1 MANEISTWE
10 TAPSLL
16 SLVSIGTHR
25 LFVSVSGPPRHA
37 QSQSN
42 ASDTGLVAGYT
53 YNITWTN
60 DPIVIIFPGAGE
72 SSSSW
77 PRVQESVS
85 RFARILVYDRTGLGK
100 SESRPNTNTDNDKN
114 NANSTKGAAIIAAE
128 ELCTLLDAL
137 HITGPYVLVA
147 HSYGAIV
154 AREFLHL
161 RSNQVA
167 GMVLADAS
175 TERQPEYFRLPD
187 TNMNSVMG
195 NLKFSAVT
203 GLRANAQLSSEEWR
217 TRAIEMSRSASAIQA
232 EVAGY
237 ETVCRQLGE
246 KNQFKER
253 VLGDKPLSVI
263 KCQSFRDYEKM
274 YEAGVEARNGTV
286 EQRQAFRDLLD
297 KWDSRSEELQREQL
311 QLSSNV
317 RWVEVSG
324 CGHHVNIL
332 RPDVIA
338 QEIQWVLGRSKDELR
353 L

>member
-1 MANEISTWE
+1 MTNLLSTWE
-10 TAPSLL
+10 TSASLS

-25 LFVSVSGPPRHA
+25 LFVSVSGPLRHA
-37 QSQSN
+37 RPQSN
-42 ASDTGLVAGYT
+42 ASNTDPIAGYST
-53 YNITWTN
+53 TWTN
-60 DPIVIIFPGAGE
+60 DPIIIIFPGAGE

-77 PRVQESVS
+77 PRVQENVS

-100 SESRPNTNTDNDKN
+100 SESRTNDTNVDN
-114 NANSTKGAAIIAAE
+114 KGAAIIAAE
-128 ELCTLLDAL
+128 EVCTLLNAL
-137 HITGPYVLVA
+137 RITGPYVLVA

-187 TNMNSVMG
+187 PNMNAVMG

-203 GLRANAQLSSEEWR
+203 GLRANAQLSSDEWR
-217 TRAIEMSRSASAIQA
+217 TRAIEMSQSAPAIQA

-237 ETVCRQLGE
+237 EIVCAQLGE
-246 KNQFKER
+246 KNQFKGQ
-253 VLGDKPLSVI
+253 VLENRPLSVI

-274 YEAGVEARNGTV
+274 YEAGVEAGNGTV
-286 EQRQAFRDLLD
+286 EQRQAFKGLLD
-297 KWDSRSEELQREQL
+297 KWDAWSEELQREQL
-311 QLSSNV
+311 QLSSNA
-317 RWVEVSG
+317 RWIEVSG
-324 CGHHVNIL
+324 CGHNINLL
-332 RPDVIA
+332 RPDVIV
-338 QEIQWVLGRSKDELR
+338 QEILWVLGKSKDDLR

>member
-1 MANEISTWE
+1 MWE
-10 TAPSLL
+10 TSSSL
-16 SLVSIGTHR
+16 SSSVSIGAHR
-25 LFVSVSGPPRHA
+25 LFVSVSGPHRHPRL
-37 QSQSN
+37 QTTVSEN
-42 ASDTGLVAGYT
+42 GPVAGW
-53 YNITWTN
+53 YNTTWTN
-60 DPIVIIFPGAGE
+60 DPIVLIFPGAGE

-100 SESRPNTNTDNDKN
+100 SESRANTNNDNNN
-114 NANSTKGAAIIAAE
+114 NANSKGAAITAAE
-128 ELCTLLDAL
+128 ELCLLLDAL
-137 HITGPYVLVA
+137 RITGPYALVA

-167 GMVLADAS
+167 CMVLADAS

-187 TNMNSVMG
+187 PNMNAVMG

-203 GLRANAQLSSEEWR
+203 GLRANAQLSSDEWR
-217 TRAIEMSRSASAIQA
+217 TRAIEMSQSASAIQA

-237 ETVCRQLGE
+237 ETACRQLGE
-246 KNQFKER
+246 KNQFRET
-253 VLGDKPLSVI
+253 VLEDRPLSVI

-274 YEAGVEARNGTV
+274 YEAGVLAGNGTA
-286 EQRQAFRDLLD
+286 EQRQSFRDLLD
-297 KWDSRSEELQREQL
+297 KWDFWSGELQREQL
-311 QLSSNV
+311 QLSSNA
-317 RWVEVSG
+317 RWVEISG
-324 CGHHVNIL
+324 CGHNINIL
-332 RPDVIA
+332 RPDVIV

>member
-1 MANEISTWE
+1 M
-10 TAPSLL
+10 
-16 SLVSIGTHR
+16 
-25 LFVSVSGPPRHA
+25 SGPLRHA
-37 QSQSN
+37 RPQSN
-42 ASDTGLVAGYT
+42 ASDTGPVAGYDT
-53 YNITWTN
+53 TWTD

-85 RFARILVYDRTGLGK
+85 RFARILVYDRSGLGK
-100 SESRPNTNTDNDKN
+100 SESRTTDN
-114 NANSTKGAAIIAAE
+114 NADQKGAAIVAAE
-128 ELCTLLDAL
+128 ELCSLLDTL
-137 HITGPYVLVA
+137 RVSGPYVLVA

-167 GMVLADAS
+167 SMVLADAS

-187 TNMNSVMG
+187 PKMNAVMG
-195 NLKFSAVT
+195 NLKFSTVT
-203 GLRANAQLSSEEWR
+203 GLRANAQLSPDEWR
-217 TRAIEMSRSASAIQA
+217 TRAIEMSQSAPAIQA

-237 ETVCRQLGE
+237 ETVCKQLGE
-246 KNQFKER
+246 KNQFREQM
-253 VLGDKPLSVI
+253 LGNRPLSVI

-274 YEAGVEARNGTV
+274 YEAGVEVGNGTV

-297 KWDSRSEELQREQL
+297 KWDVYSEELQREQL
-311 QLSSNV
+311 QLSLNA
-317 RWVEVSG
+317 RWVEVPG
-324 CGHHVNIL
+324 CGHNINIL
-332 RPDVIA
+332 RPDVVV